1 MKTLIYKFGTV
12 LACLA
17 LCITSLNVNTTC
29 MLFVHQP
36 KIPNNANKLRKFWV
50 QKIVVKNKI
59 KEIYNDDF
67 LEFYSKKSFMI
78 FL

>member
-1 MKTLIYKFGTV
+1 MEKYDIIIKKGGIKMKSLIYKFGTA

-36 KIPNNANKLRKFWV
+36 KLPNNAKKLR
-50 QKIVVKNKI
+50 
-59 KEIYNDDF
+59 
-67 LEFYSKKSFMI
+67 I
-78 FL
+78 F